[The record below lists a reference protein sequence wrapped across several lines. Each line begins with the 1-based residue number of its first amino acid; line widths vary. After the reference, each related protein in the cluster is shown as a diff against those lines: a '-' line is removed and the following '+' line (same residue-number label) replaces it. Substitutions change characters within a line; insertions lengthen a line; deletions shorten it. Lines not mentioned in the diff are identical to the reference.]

1 VLSVPSARV
10 DASSATAVTTRALD
24 GPARLQWW
32 RELAFLGLVYL
43 LYSVIRNAAPAQVGR
58 AQLNATTILDLEG
71 TLGLDVEHGLN
82 LRFGRIEWLAVPANY
97 YYATMHF
104 AVTLTVLVWL
114 HKRRPRAYR
123 TARGVLLAMTLLAL
137 IGYWL
142 YPLAPPRLMPGGGF
156 VDTVRSWG
164 TWGVAASEPVTSA
177 SNQYAAMPSMHV
189 GWALWCGVIVARH
202 VRRPAVQALGMAYP
216 VVTLVVVVITGNHF
230 VLDAAGAVVAFVVAV
245 AAVRG
250 LRARHRSIERPV
262 VVWSGDR
269 PVTTPAPRG
278 SLELRAT
285 NRRRA

>member
-1 VLSVPSARV
+1 VLNVLTAPADSRSA
-10 DASSATAVTTRALD
+10 DAGVARAHEGL
-24 GPARLQWW
+24 ARLQWW
-32 RELAFLGLVYL
+32 RELVFLGLVYL

-71 TLGLDVEHGLN
+71 TLGLDVEQGLN
-82 LRFGRIEWLAVPANY
+82 LRFGRIDWLAVPANY

-114 HKRRPRAYR
+114 YKRRPQAYR

-137 IGYWL
+137 VGYWL

-164 TWGVAASEPVTSA
+164 MWGVAASEPVTSA

-202 VRRPAVQALGMAYP
+202 VRRPAVQALGTAYP
-216 VVTLVVVVITGNHF
+216 VVTHVVERST
-230 VLDAAGAVVAFVVAV
+230 D
-245 AAVRG
+245 RG
-250 LRARHRSIERPV
+250 
-262 VVWSGDR
+262 
-269 PVTTPAPRG
+269 
-278 SLELRAT
+278 
-285 NRRRA
+285 